1 MRERT
6 EMREMLLL
14 MRWWY
19 ILAAVVF
26 SLYYAIRAVI
36 EASTKSGNDK
46 YTKAQ
51 KIFVVYTQEFLFKL
65 IFTISGFFALS
76 LAYNI
81 FTSLKS
87 LNDISAGVVVLLVFL
102 FIGGGYRR
110 ERISNVPCCV
120 GKISWSKL
128 TRKSIEYFPN
138 AAEQIV
144 GRERNQRTCHRQIV

>member
-1 MRERT
+1 MGERTAMREI
-6 EMREMLLL
+6 LLHA
-14 MRWWY
+14 RWWY

-102 FIGGGYRR
+102 FIWGVTGVSGYLTFLVV
-110 ERISNVPCCV
+110 S
-120 GKISWSKL
+120 GK
-128 TRKSIEYFPN
+128 FPG
-138 AAEQIV
+138 QK
-144 GRERNQRTCHRQIV
+144 

>member
-1 MRERT
+1 MGERTAMREI
-6 EMREMLLL
+6 LLHT
-14 MRWWY
+14 RWWY

-102 FIGGGYRR
+102 FIWGVTGVSGYLTFLVV
-110 ERISNVPCCV
+110 S
-120 GKISWSKL
+120 GK
-128 TRKSIEYFPN
+128 FPG
-138 AAEQIV
+138 QK
-144 GRERNQRTCHRQIV
+144 